1 MLDLLELLAR
11 PKMLVVIGLF
21 ILIVW
26 GASKLP
32 DSVFQWFTE
41 NSGIWSIGVFV
52 IGCIAWGL
60 ASNRD
65 LTIHLSPQNS
75 LSALASLQ
83 KGWTVVDGGVG

>member
-1 MLDLLELLAR
+1 MQDHQLPQEVTALIPSRETEKLNPYTPDAPMLELLAR
-11 PKMLVVIGLF
+11 PKMLLVIGLF

-32 DSVFQWFTE
+32 DSVYQWFTE

-60 ASNRD
+60 SSNRD
-65 LTIHLSPQNS
+65 
-75 LSALASLQ
+75 
-83 KGWTVVDGGVG
+83 

>member
-1 MLDLLELLAR
+1 MLEVSPPRETEKLNPYTPDAPMLDLLELFAR

-21 ILIVW
+21 ILIAW

-65 LTIHLSPQNS
+65 
-75 LSALASLQ
+75 
-83 KGWTVVDGGVG
+83 